1 MNKINRVK
9 SEYLF
14 PVIIELIQNNQ
25 KATITV
31 TGNSMSPFLKEIR
44 DRVELSATSF
54 NEIKRGDIVL
64 IRRKTG
70 YHVMHRVYKKEKDCF
85 FMVGDAQEWIE
96 GPLYP
101 DQLIAIVKRVWRKN
115 REISCDNII
124 WKFLS
129 LLWLYLRRYRY
140 TIFKINKMF
149 KQFKTKLSWRK
160 SVN

>member
-25 KATITV
+25 KATVTV

-70 YHVMHRVYKKEKDCF
+70 YYVMHRVYKKEKDCF

-129 LLWLYLRRYRY
+129 LLWLHLRRHRY

-149 KQFKTKLSWRK
+149 KQLKAKLSWRK

>member
-70 YHVMHRVYKKEKDCF
+70 YYVMHRVYKKEKGCF
-85 FMVGDAQEWIE
+85 FIIGDAQEWIE
-96 GPLYP
+96 GPLFP
-101 DQLIAIVKRVWRKN
+101 EQLIAIVTRVWRKN
-115 REISCDNII
+115 KEIKCDNIL
-124 WKFLS
+124 WRFLS
-129 LLWLYLRRYRY
+129 MLWLSLRKFRHV
-140 TIFKINKMF
+140 IFKAYNILKIL
-149 KQFKTKLSWRK
+149 KVKLTRRTIEH
-160 SVN
+160 

>member
-1 MNKINRVK
+1 MNKVNRVK

-14 PVIIELIQNNQ
+14 PVIIELLNNNQ

-31 TGNSMSPFLKEIR
+31 TGNSMSPFLKEVR

-54 NEIKRGDIVL
+54 DEIKRGDIVL
-64 IRRKTG
+64 IRRVTG
-70 YHVMHRVYKKEKDCF
+70 CYVMHRVYKKEKDCF
-85 FMVGDAQEWIE
+85 YMVGDAQEWIE

-101 DQLIAIVKRVWRKN
+101 NQLIAIVKRVWRKN

-124 WKFLS
+124 WKSLS
-129 LLWLYLRRYRY
+129 LLWLCLRNHRY
-140 TIFKINKMF
+140 TIFKINNVI
-149 KQFKTKLSWRK
+149 KQLRAKLSWRK